1 MKKTEKELLIIIPAY
16 NEEKTIGSLLDSLKG
31 SEIASISD
39 ILVMNDASTDKTE
52 SVAKEHGA
60 TVINH
65 VVNLGYG
72 NGLQVGYKYA
82 VKKGYRYL
90 LQLDADGQHDICNA
104 MWLYNRIKTA
114 DENGK
119 YPDIVIGSRYMEGS
133 AEYNPGVVK
142 KFAYSLFRG
151 IIRLFTGKRISDP
164 TSGLQ
169 IISRR
174 AFTFYSKFSNF
185 DDKYPDANMLLQM
198 LLLGYRIE
206 EIPAVMHYRT
216 TGKSM
221 HSGMKPFIYMFRM
234 TYSIIAVWLMVRV
247 YHGGNLVNDEQTAEE
262 NKT

>member
-1 MKKTEKELLIIIPAY
+1 MLKEAL
-16 NEEKTIGSLLDSLKG
+16 
-31 SEIASISD
+31 
-39 ILVMNDASTDKTE
+39 
-52 SVAKEHGA
+52 
-60 TVINH
+60 
-65 VVNLGYG
+65 
-72 NGLQVGYKYA
+72 
-82 VKKGYRYL
+82 
-90 LQLDADGQHDICNA
+90 
-104 MWLYNRIKTA
+104 
-114 DENGK
+114 
-119 YPDIVIGSRYMEGS
+119 EGS
-133 AEYNPGVVK
+133 AEYNPGAIK

-221 HSGMKPFIYMFRM
+221 HSGLKPFIYMFRM